1 MNRQNV
7 ITLAVGLAL
16 GFAAG
21 FIFADSADRKERDRL
36 SAEVARLRS
45 GDRGAGKQQA
55 DKSQS
60 GDAELTDLTGAQLRD
75 AIVNLTDE
83 QLRAAV
89 TKADADP
96 ANVQLQKM
104 TGQVLYFY
112 AYNKRDVS
120 VLPEAV
126 RILKRANEADPADYV
141 VLRTLADSI
150 YTVAFNSE
158 PQLMGEA
165 REYLEKAQKIK
176 PDETDVIVQIGLTYH
191 FDKPPDTRRA
201 IREYRRALELDPRH
215 EGALEN
221 LALALV
227 AEGDL
232 KGAEKTAAELE
243 KVAPSSTK
251 LADIRAQLAQKRN
264 ASGGPE

>member
-1 MNRQNV
+1 MNKQSI

-36 SAEVARLRS
+36 SAEVARLKA
-45 GDRGAGKQQA
+45 GDKEAGKPQPGA
-55 DKSQS
+55 
-60 GDAELTDLTGAQLRD
+60 AELTDLNGTQLRD
-75 AIVNLTDE
+75 AISNLTDE
-83 QLRAAV
+83 QLRAAI

-96 ANVQLQKM
+96 ADLQLQKM

-126 RILKRANEADPADYV
+126 RILKRAHEADPADYV
-141 VLRTLADSI
+141 VLRTLADSV
-150 YTVAFNSE
+150 YTVAINSE

-165 REYLEKAQKIK
+165 REYLGKAQKVK
-176 PDETDVIVQIGLTYH
+176 PYEPDVIVQIGLTYH

-201 IREYRRALELDPRH
+201 IREYRRALEIDPQH

-232 KGAEKTAAELE
+232 AGAEKAAAELE
-243 KVAPSSTK
+243 KVDPSNTK
-251 LADIRAQLAQKRN
+251 LADVRAQLAQKRN
-264 ASGGPE
+264 AAGGRE